1 MKTLL
6 AIINEPK
13 KAESFIVYVTHLARD
28 LHMSVH
34 LKYIMETSNFMYGPP
49 PVPGFTTIVQDQE
62 NTLLEEAKQTL
73 GQYVREVIREISSGI
88 SIEYSA
94 QLGLITDL
102 VDEYTSDGRADM
114 VIIEGQEHKSSWSQ
128 SASNIDIVNNSHC
141 PVWII
146 PHGAVYDA
154 YREIVYATDYKEE
167 DIPTLKN
174 LIGLT
179 RKFSPSVTALHV
191 TDSID
196 FEDKIMK
203 TGFNEMLQERTD
215 YQDISVKSL
224 IEESNEDTAMLINE
238 YALKVGADLLVVLKE
253 NRGFFERIF
262 NPGSAKKIVK
272 EAHLPVLI
280 YKY

>member
-13 KAESFIVYVTHLARD
+13 KAENFVVYVTHLARD
-28 LHMSVH
+28 LHMSLH
-34 LKYIMETSNFMYGPP
+34 LQYVMETSNFMYGPP

-62 NTLLEEAKQTL
+62 NTLLEDAKQAL
-73 GQYVREVIREISSGI
+73 GEHVREVLREISSGI

-94 QLGLITDL
+94 QLGLTTDL
-102 VDEYTSDGRADM
+102 VDEYTSDGRAEM
-114 VIIEGQEHKSSWSQ
+114 VVLEGQEHNSSWSQ
-128 SASNIDIVNNSHC
+128 SASNIDIINNSNS

-146 PHGAVYDA
+146 PHGAVYDPF
-154 YREIVYATDYKEE
+154 REIVYATDYKEE

-179 RKFSPSVTALHV
+179 KRFSPTVTALHV
-191 TDSID
+191 TDTID
-196 FEDKIMK
+196 FQEKVLK

-215 YQDISVKSL
+215 YQDISVKSM
-224 IEESNEDTAMLINE
+224 IEESHEDTAMLINE
-238 YALKVGADLLVVLKE
+238 YALKIGADLIVVLKE
-253 NRGFFERIF
+253 NRSFFERILR
-262 NPGSAKKIVK
+262 PGSAKKIVK
-272 EAHLPVLI
+272 EAHLPVLV